1 MENEKNLEESLQE
14 TMPAAEPVP
23 EEETV
28 PAEAAAEEVTAEE
41 TPAEE
46 TPAEETPA
54 EETAEETEAEE
65 VPAEEKKA
73 TPGKIAIMVT
83 AIVLVIALIAGL
95 VLSGTAKPAAPAET
109 VPVTTEPPATVPAD
123 GNPDDETCKGT
134 YTVTDEEVIAAADTV
149 VATLGD
155 HTLTNSQLQVYYW
168 QQIQSFLQSDT
179 AYMMMYYGM
188 MDYTKPLDTQRTPLA
203 EGLTWQQFFLR
214 EALTTWKGYCALN
227 DQAAAAELA
236 LSEEELAEIEQS
248 LTNMAQHYNMTE
260 EDILKAMVGAGAT
273 REDYSNFQKAIWQG
287 NLFYEAERAKMI
299 PTQEDLEAVFAEH
312 EQEFADSG
320 ITKEGKYVNV
330 RHILFVPEGGTT
342 DETTGQTTYTEGEWE
357 ACRVKAQ
364 DILDMWLNGAKTE
377 DSFAAL
383 ATAMTQDPGSQ
394 QTGGLYENVT
404 QGQMVPEFDA
414 WCFDEARQTGDHG
427 LVKTTYGYHVMYFVS
442 SSPIWETYA
451 QQYYVNEK
459 SAALVEDLVA
469 QYDLSVDYSAIM
481 LGYVNMAA

>member
-1 MENEKNLEESLQE
+1 MENEKNLEEGLQE
-14 TMPAAEPVP
+14 TVPAAEPVP

-28 PAEAAAEEVTAEE
+28 PAEAVTEAEA
-41 TPAEE
+41 PA
-46 TPAEETPA
+46 A
-54 EETAEETEAEE
+54 EETAAEE
-65 VPAEEKKA
+65 VPAEEASEEAAAEEEKPEEKKA
-73 TPGKIAIMVT
+73 TPGKIAVMVT
-83 AIVLVIALIAGL
+83 AIVLVVAVIAGL
-95 VLSGTAKPAAPAET
+95 LMTGSKIPPAAETAPATTVET
-109 VPVTTEPPATVPAD
+109 APPATVPAD

-134 YTVTDEEVIAAADTV
+134 YTVTDEEVIGVAGTV

-188 MDYTKPLDTQRTPLA
+188 LDYTQPLDTQLCPLA

-227 DQAAAAELA
+227 DQAAAAQMT

-248 LTNMAQHYNMTE
+248 LTSMAQYYGMTE

-273 REDYSNFQKAIWQG
+273 REDYTNFQKTIWQG

-312 EQEFADSG
+312 EQEFAESG
-320 ITKEGKYVNV
+320 ITKEGRYVNV

-342 DETTGQTTYTEGEWE
+342 DETTGQTTYTEEEWE
-357 ACRVKAQ
+357 ACKVKAE
-364 DILDMWLNGAKTE
+364 DILNMWTSGAQTE
-377 DSFAAL
+377 ESFAAL

-404 QGQMVPEFDA
+404 QGQMVAEFDA
-414 WCFDEARQTGDHG
+414 WCFDEAREPGHHG
-427 LVKTTYGYHVMYFVS
+427 IVKTTYGYHVMYFVS
-442 SSPIWETYA
+442 STPIWETYSE
-451 QQYYVNEK
+451 QYYVNEK
-459 SAALVEDLVA
+459 SAALVEELVA
-469 QYDLSVDYSAIM
+469 QYELSVDYSAIM